1 MTTSILDL
9 TAFSPPS
16 LYLLFAILSLIAPSV
31 KSSWSL
37 AYLGTSSALLLA
49 LPRCFVG
56 GEEGDLLGSVMITLI
71 ALLGWV
77 IVSYSRTYLEGERC
91 QRRYIAALLSTLAS
105 VTVIA
110 LSDNLLTIGIAWT
123 ATSFCLHL
131 LLTLYPERSGALL
144 AAHKK
149 FIASRI
155 ADLAYL
161 LALALIVTEGETLQI
176 SGLMASVQDA
186 GSLSPNLHLAAVL
199 IVGAVILRSA
209 QIPVHGWLMQVMEA
223 PTPVSALLHA
233 GVINIG
239 GFVLLRLSPLLS
251 QAPLAQALLV
261 IVGSSSAVLA
271 GIVMMTRISIKV
283 RLAWSTCA
291 QLGFMLMECGLGLY
305 SLAFLHLLS
314 HSCYKAYL
322 FLSAGDAVIETR
334 RRRLYSSFHT
344 AARGRSIAVAE
355 AMALTTVLFL
365 ICEFLVPSLHLPLP
379 IFIIVGLAVTPF
391 MWDRGISILSRSLRT
406 VSVVG
411 LYIVG
416 HLLLEPLFSAHDG
429 TSLVLTLLVI
439 TFFTMLYGI
448 QEQIITRPD
457 GSFSRTL
464 YRWAFSGFYLDEW
477 FTKTTF
483 KLWPVQL
490 VPRRERSMRVKTR
503 EAFAGKEL

>member
-9 TAFSPPS
+9 TASSPPL
-16 LYLLFAILSLIAPSV
+16 LYLLFAVLAFIAPTV
-31 KSSWSL
+31 RSSWSL
-37 AYLGTSSALLLA
+37 AYIGVTSTLLLA
-49 LPRCFVG
+49 LLRCVSR
-56 GEEGDLLGSVMITLI
+56 EGDLLGSLMITLI
-71 ALLGWV
+71 SFLGWI
-77 IVSYSRTYLEGERC
+77 IVSYSRTYLDGESC
-91 QRRYIAALLSTLAS
+91 QRRYIAALLSTLATVS
-105 VTVIA
+105 VIA

-161 LALALIVTEGETLQI
+161 LALALIVSEGGTLQI
-176 SGLMASVQDA
+176 SELNASVEGA
-186 GSLSPNLHLAAVL
+186 GQLSGNLHIAAVF

-251 QAPLAQALLV
+251 QAPLAQTLLV
-261 IVGSSSAVLA
+261 VVGSLSAVIA
-271 GIVMMTRISIKV
+271 GVVMMTRISIKV

-322 FLSAGDAVIETR
+322 FLSAGETVVESR
-334 RRRLYSSFHT
+334 RRRLYTSLTSSHST
-344 AARGRSIAVAE
+344 GRALAVAE
-355 AMALTTVLFL
+355 AMMLTTGLFL
-365 ICEFLVPSLHLPLP
+365 VSELLVPSLHLPLP
-379 IFIIVGLAVTPF
+379 IFVIVGLAVAPF
-391 MWDRGISILSRSLRT
+391 MWDRGVPAWSRTLRIL
-406 VSVVG
+406 SVVG
-411 LYIVG
+411 LYVVG
-416 HLLLEPLFSAHDG
+416 HLLLEPLF
-429 TSLVLTLLVI
+429 TSHNGPSIVLTLVVI
-439 TFFTMLYGI
+439 TFFTILYTI
-448 QEQIITRPD
+448 QEEILTRPD
-457 GSFSRTL
+457 GSFSQNL
-464 YRWAFSGFYLDEW
+464 YRWAFAGFYLDEW
-477 FTKTTF
+477 FTRATF
-483 KLWPVQL
+483 KLWPVHL
-490 VPRRERSMRVKTR
+490 LPHRERRMGVRPR
-503 EAFAGKEL
+503 EAFAGEEL